1 MSTCTV
7 PCPNGTE
14 CTIPGQS
21 CYAATN
27 CHVPLSPLRSNIL
40 VSMAGP
46 DRVMEGG
53 DNEVFGQTMND
64 IIAEVAAEQGI
75 KIRGVGVEKQTV
87 SQGRM
92 LHFLEKFNV
101 TQRFLPSGSSALDV
115 SMVVTGDYR
124 PPPFLDL
131 DAIAEDS
138 INRDAEKVVSVLQ
151 DRGTRAGS
159 VFFERV
165 SGISAVSMAAAT
177 QRPTRAPTAKPT
189 PQPSGPPTAKPSIE
203 PSFASSGEYFS
214 SCLLSRVEN

>member
-1 MSTCTV
+1 M
-7 PCPNGTE
+7 GTE

-27 CHVPLSPLRSNIL
+27 CHVPLAPLRSNIL
-40 VSMAGP
+40 VTMAGP

-75 KIRGVGVEKQTV
+75 KIRGVGVEKQSV
-87 SQGRM
+87 SEGRM
-92 LHFLEKFNV
+92 LHPLGKFNV
-101 TQRFLPSGSSALDV
+101 THRFLPSGSSALDV
-115 SMVVTGDYR
+115 SIVVTGDYR

-138 INRDAEKVVSVLQ
+138 INRDTEKVVSILQ
-151 DRGTRAGS
+151 DRGARAGS

-165 SGISAVSMAAAT
+165 SGISAVSMTAAT

-189 PQPSGPPTAKPSIE
+189 PQPSGPPTAKPSIV
-203 PSFASSGEYFS
+203 PSSASSGEFLS
-214 SCLLSRVEN
+214 SC